1 MSRADV
7 ARLVVI
13 PALTAGIVYVLC
25 IGPARHPA
33 ADDGGIGRVALVQK
47 DASWHP
53 IPRRPGAPAGGV
65 WYSTRGGGQGFRF
78 GLRAGGLD
86 PGTRY
91 IIELEVDGTSFA
103 VASHAATA
111 AGEISL
117 DTTLAAFADGP
128 CSGAHHV
135 ATRSLAGTHRVK
147 FLLKRNG
154 YPPAG
159 GTGAAAATASG
170 PSCAGNGD
178 GNFSYVL
185 FEEKLAIYDGDR

>member
-1 MSRADV
+1 MSRADA

-13 PALTAGIVYVLC
+13 PALTAGIVYMLC

-33 ADDGGIGRVALVQK
+33 ADAGGLGRVALVQK

-53 IPRRPGAPAGGV
+53 IPRRPGAPSGGV
-65 WYSTRGGGQGFRF
+65 WYTTRGSAFRF

-91 IIELEVDGTSFA
+91 IVELEVDGTSLA
-103 VASHAATA
+103 TANHAATP
-111 AGEISL
+111 AGEVSL
-117 DTTLAAFADGP
+117 DTTLSAFADGP
-128 CSGAHHV
+128 CSGSHHV

-154 YPPAG
+154 NPP
-159 GTGAAAATASG
+159 GAAAANGA
-170 PSCAGNGD
+170 SCAGNGD

>member
-13 PALTAGIVYVLC
+13 PALTAGIVYMLC
-25 IGPARHPA
+25 IAPARHPA
-33 ADDGGIGRVALVQK
+33 VDDGGVGRVSLIQK

-53 IPRRPGAPAGGV
+53 IARRPGAPSGGV
-65 WYSTRGGGQGFRF
+65 SYSTRGSPFRV

-103 VASHAATA
+103 TASHVATA
-111 AGEISL
+111 AGEVSL
-117 DTTLAAFADGP
+117 DTTLSAFAEGP
-128 CSGAHHV
+128 CSGSHHV
-135 ATRSLAGTHRVK
+135 AARSLAGTHRVK

-154 YPPAG
+154 NPAG
-159 GTGAAAATASG
+159 TVS
-170 PSCAGNGD
+170 SCAGNGD